1 MDIKDKYILLQMAHP
16 NQQKHTLLWRSKN
29 KEKYDEM
36 NLRYV
41 KKARQKKQ
49 YYDYERMATIFR
61 KMKL

>member
-1 MDIKDKYILLQMAHP
+1 MAHP

-29 KEKYDEM
+29 KEKYDAM

-41 KKARQKKQ
+41 KKAREKKK